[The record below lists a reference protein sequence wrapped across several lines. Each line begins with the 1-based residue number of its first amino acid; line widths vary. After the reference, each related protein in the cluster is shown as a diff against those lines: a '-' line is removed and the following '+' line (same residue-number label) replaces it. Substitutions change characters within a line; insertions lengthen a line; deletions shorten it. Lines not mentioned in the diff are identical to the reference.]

1 MYSICRD
8 VKQRPSVSTLQYSE
22 VMVKRALGLS
32 LLLFACSGDSPSG
45 GQADAGPPA
54 TDGAPITNFGTYEA
68 VFIWDAID
76 LDQATDLGFA
86 ATQVPAGDKVA
97 NGDIAFAEVGA
108 TAGLVDSSA
117 GGNSH
122 GVGVG
127 FIDIDNDTFE
137 DIVLATGNGTNSQV
151 YKNDTNGG
159 FTDFTAASGLGAILS
174 GVDTYS
180 VASADYD
187 GDGDLDLYVTAHPN
201 DFLLNNNG
209 SGVFTDVTSAAG
221 AGGPSSTQPGSA
233 SKIGSWGDYD
243 GDGLIDLAVAS
254 STFDSGA
261 SNGYLLRNLGD
272 GSFQDVTAAS
282 GFHAAVTGNPCAVFW
297 TDFDSDGDQD
307 VWIWN
312 DRGSSTE
319 NRVLLENND
328 GVFTDIA
335 VAARIHE
342 VNAGNPMGI
351 DGADVDHDGHLDYYV
366 SDIGGSP
373 FLYNDGD
380 STFRD
385 IQEVSGAKGEYGW
398 GLGFE
403 DFNADSWPDIF
414 LAQEDARDYLSFKN
428 EGTSPPSFTRQDWA
442 HSDVGDGHNVAV
454 AFADYDHNGTVDV
467 VTAGTSGARMQLY
480 RNDTNIGTNRWLEVR
495 VPVTPTTGTK
505 GGISGRVLVKT
516 GGLVQFRDIAGGSSR
531 ASQNAM
537 SVRFGLGQWTG
548 AEWVA
553 ILWPDGRQVVV
564 RNVEGNQVLNMPAQ

>member
-1 MYSICRD
+1 
-8 VKQRPSVSTLQYSE
+8 
-22 VMVKRALGLS
+22 MVKTLLALSVLMI
-32 LLLFACSGDSPSG
+32 ACSGDSPSG
-45 GQADAGPPA
+45 GQLDAGPPA
-54 TDGAPITNFGTYEA
+54 TDAEPVTNFGTYEA

-76 LDQATDLGFA
+76 LDEATDLGFA
-86 ATQVPAGDKVA
+86 VMQVPDGDKVP

-108 TAGLVDSSA
+108 TSGLVDSSA
-117 GGNSH
+117 GGNPH

-127 FIDIDNDTFE
+127 FIDVDNDTFE
-137 DIVLATGNGTNSQV
+137 DIVLITGNGTSSQV
-151 YKNDTNGG
+151 YKNDTSGG
-159 FTDFTAASGLGAILS
+159 FTDFTTASGIGAILA
-174 GVDTYS
+174 GVDGYS

-221 AGGPSSTQPGSA
+221 AGGPNSTQPGSA

-254 STFDSGA
+254 STFDSGS
-261 SNGYLLRNLGD
+261 SNGYLLRNLGN
-272 GSFQDVTAAS
+272 GTFQDVTSAS

-312 DRGSSTE
+312 DRGSNTE
-319 NRVLLENND
+319 NRVLLQNNA
-328 GVFTDIA
+328 GAFTDIA
-335 VAARIHE
+335 ASARIHE
-342 VNAGNPMGI
+342 INSGNPMGI
-351 DGADVDHDGHLDYYV
+351 DGADVDHNGHLDYYV

-385 IQEVSGAKGEYGW
+385 IQEVSGAKGDYGW

-414 LAQEDARDYLSFKN
+414 LAQEDDRAYLSFKN
-428 EGTSPPSFTRQDWA
+428 EGTSPPSFTRQDWP
-442 HSDVGDGHNVAV
+442 HSDVGDGHNVAA

-480 RNDTNIGTNRWLEVR
+480 RNETDLGTNRWLEIR
-495 VPVTPTTGTK
+495 VPVTPGTGTK
-505 GGISGRVLVKT
+505 GGITGRVLVKT

-537 SVRFGLGQWTG
+537 SWTG